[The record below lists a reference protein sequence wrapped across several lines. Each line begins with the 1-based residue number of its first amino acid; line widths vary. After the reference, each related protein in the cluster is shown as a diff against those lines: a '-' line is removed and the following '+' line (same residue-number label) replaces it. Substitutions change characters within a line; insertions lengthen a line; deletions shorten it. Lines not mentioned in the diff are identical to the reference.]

1 VKNNVSVKKDKND
14 FKTQK
19 GNLFDTNQ
27 KVYRLSK
34 NAVQTKNISNIND
47 IVNIIFLFSFFTF
60 NSGFNSTL
68 VSKSI

>member
-19 GNLFDTNQ
+19 GNLFDTDQ
-27 KVYRLSK
+27 RVYRLSK

-47 IVNIIFLFSFFTF
+47 IVNIIFLFSFFTC
-60 NSGFNSTL
+60 NSGINSTL
-68 VSKSI
+68 VFKSI